1 MEDRLS
7 RARLGR
13 REGTALA
20 ALGAI
25 LLVTVAWW
33 LLALW
38 PSGPA
43 VPEWLERTRAV
54 CFGVAP
60 GGLPHAG
67 GWMLLIGEP
76 IGMVGFLLFAWGG
89 AVRDGLR
96 ALAASGAGRV
106 LLAVSAV
113 FLLGAA
119 HLAGVRVREAHAGS
133 FGPEAFD
140 AQAGAPVRL
149 DREAPPLGLV
159 DQHGDTVHVADFAGK
174 PLVVV
179 FAYAHCQTVC
189 PVIVHDA
196 MQAVLAAD
204 SVAPGLAVV
213 TLDPWRDTP
222 ARLPHI
228 ARMWRLPDS
237 ARVLSGSVVDVERV
251 LDAWG
256 IARQRDQSN
265 GEITHPTTAYLV
277 DRAGRLAYV
286 TPSDPAQMAALL
298 RGL

>member
-25 LLVTVAWW
+25 VLVTVAWW

-76 IGMVGFLLFAWGG
+76 IGMVGFLLFVWGG

-96 ALAASGAGRV
+96 ALAASGAGR
-106 LLAVSAV
+106 LLLGSSVV
-113 FLLGAA
+113 FLLGAG
-119 HLAGVRVREAHAGS
+119 HLAGVRVREAHAAGFS
-133 FGPEAFD
+133 AEAFD
-140 AQAGAPVRL
+140 PQEGAPVRL

-159 DQHGDTVHVADFAGK
+159 DQHGDTVQVTQFAGR
-174 PLVVV
+174 PLLVV

-196 MQAVLAAD
+196 MQALKGAS
-204 SVAPGLAVV
+204 SVAPSLVVV

-222 ARLPHI
+222 SRLPHI
-228 ARMWRLPDS
+228 ATMWGLPDS
-237 ARVLSGSVVDVERV
+237 ARVLSGAVPDVERV

-256 IARQRDQSN
+256 IARQRDTAN
-265 GEITHPTTAYLV
+265 GEIAHPTTAYLV
-277 DRAGRLAYV
+277 DRTGRLAYV
-286 TPSDPAQMAALL
+286 TPSDPEQMAALL
-298 RGL
+298 RGM